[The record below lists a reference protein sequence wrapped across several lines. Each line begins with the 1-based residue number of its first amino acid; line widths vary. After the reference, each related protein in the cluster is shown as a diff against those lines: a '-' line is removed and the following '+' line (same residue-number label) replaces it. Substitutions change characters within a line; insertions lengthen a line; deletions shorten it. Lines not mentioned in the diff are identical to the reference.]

1 MSKQIR
7 VLQVC
12 SGPFINRGVEMF
24 LMNLY
29 RNIDRSKVQFD
40 FLTPC
45 TFEEPNYRKEILSY
59 GGKIYEFGLPNQ
71 TLKKCLPFYRKL
83 KKFLQT
89 NSYDVIHISTGDINI
104 LALGSLAAKKAGVP
118 IRIVHSQN
126 DGLPSWKH
134 SLKKHCYSS
143 LLKTSPTHYYACS
156 PAAGAWTFPESI
168 IKEGKLV
175 VMNNAI
181 DLEKFRF
188 DPTKREE
195 VRSELGVNDQF
206 VVGHVG
212 GFVPQKN
219 HRFLISIFEEIVKIN
234 PSARLL
240 LIGEGSLQPEIKQ
253 MVENKHLSERVIF
266 YGTTNRVPELLL
278 AMDCFVFPSV
288 YEGFG
293 IVVIEAQSSGLP
305 TFVSSVLPKTV
316 HVTNLIHYL
325 PLANSAQQ
333 WAQEILS
340 GSIDCD
346 REHVTKALIGG
357 GNDIRVVAK
366 QLEKLYCGAGEEKK
380 SETE

>member
-7 VLQVC
+7 VLHIC

-24 LMNLY
+24 LMNVY

-59 GGKIYEFGLPNQ
+59 GGKIYEFGLSNQ

-89 NSYDVIHISTGDINI
+89 NSYDVVHISTGDINI
-104 LALGSLAAKKAGVP
+104 LALGSRAAKKAGVP

-134 SLKKHCYSS
+134 SLKKLCYAPM
-143 LLKTSPTHYYACS
+143 LKTSPTHYYACS

-181 DLEKFRF
+181 DLEKFQF
-188 DPTKREE
+188 DSTKREE
-195 VRSELGVNDQF
+195 VRSELDVNGQF

-219 HRFLISIFEEIVKIN
+219 HRFLISVFEEIVKVN

-253 MVENKHLSERVIF
+253 MVEDKHLSEHVIF
-266 YGTTNRVPELLL
+266 YGTTNRVSELLL

-305 TFVSSVLPKTV
+305 TFVSNVLPKTV
-316 HVTNLIHYL
+316 QVTNLIHYL
-325 PLANSAQQ
+325 PLSNSAQQ
-333 WAQEILS
+333 WAEDILS
-340 GSIDCD
+340 GSTDCD
-346 REHVTKALIGG
+346 REHVTKSLIGG
-357 GNDIRVVAK
+357 DSDIGVVAK
-366 QLEKLYCGAGEEKK
+366 QLEKLYCDL
-380 SETE
+380 